1 MGTMIY
7 DDEDKNLDGG
17 DEEADDSFIENDGAG
32 LELGPQGEE
41 EEEAGEDR
49 RLLTASLN
57 VTAGYWVIEVAHR

>member
-49 RLLTASLN
+49 GLLTASLN